1 MIIDFV
7 LRWQML
13 GVKTY
18 LTNCTGKIG
27 NIKHTKGLL
36 EVDIEDPINPLWS
49 TYNFIGI
56 DLGDSGISCL
66 DIEGTKN
73 SVEEFKRRL
82 ESNKID
88 LDSLFW
94 EKSMRG
100 IHVYFRRKDRAHI
113 KSFKGLSDGDIRFDI
128 LNSGKAF
135 TTPSKFEKWEYK
147 WGKNTPFTISS
158 IEEIPEVP
166 EWLNDVFRI

>member
-7 LRWQML
+7 LRWQIL

-18 LTNCTGKIG
+18 LTNCVRKIG
-27 NIKHTKGLL
+27 NIKYTKGLL
-36 EVDIEDPINPLWS
+36 PVDIEDPINPLWKH
-49 TYNFIGI
+49 YNFIGI
-56 DLGDSGISCL
+56 DLEDSGISCL

-73 SVEEFKRRL
+73 SVEEFKKRL
-82 ESNKID
+82 DRNNID

-94 EKSMRG
+94 ENSMRG
-100 IHVYFRRKDRAHI
+100 IHVYFRRKEQGRI

-147 WGKNTPFTISS
+147 WGKITPFTISS

-166 EWLNDVFRI
+166 EWLNDVFRF